1 VVAIVF
7 VRLLHSL
14 LSGNIFRKAAWSPIM
29 RNTSKAAVTVHRE
42 RRKRQGFVRL
52 EVQVRREDAP
62 LLRGIAGALADPAQA
77 AEARAVLR
85 EHFASRKAKS
95 LKALLADAPLDGI
108 DLDRSDDPGREVE
121 L

>member
-1 VVAIVF
+1 LI
-7 VRLLHSL
+7 RLPYSDVSGKI
-14 LSGNIFRKAAWSPIM
+14 SGNNPGSAIM
-29 RNTSKAAVTVHRE
+29 RNTSNAAVTVHRE

-62 LLRGIAGALADPAQA
+62 LLRSIAGALADPARA
-77 AEARAVLR
+77 ADARALLR
-85 EHFASRKAKS
+85 ERFASRKAKS

-108 DLDRSDDPGREVE
+108 DLDRSDDRGREVE